1 MTNSENIV
9 AAAENIVAAVRAG
22 SYQMVCNLE
31 NSDRLLTEF
40 EATEV
45 TADYILK
52 NNKRPKLQASK
63 MGGYIIKK

>member
-1 MTNSENIV
+1 
-9 AAAENIVAAVRAG
+9 
-22 SYQMVCNLE
+22 MVCNLE